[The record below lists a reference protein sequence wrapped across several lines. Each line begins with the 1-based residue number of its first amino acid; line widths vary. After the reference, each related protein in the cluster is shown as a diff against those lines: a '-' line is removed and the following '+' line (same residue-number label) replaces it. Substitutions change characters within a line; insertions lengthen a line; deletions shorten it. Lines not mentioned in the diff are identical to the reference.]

1 MLFKN
6 DNDKSKKCIDVIRYV
21 ILLLAVVEGAIMGC
35 HAGVDYRSQI
45 DPQQALILNEKV
57 YLELHYSNGEVYR
70 QGILTVYA
78 DSQHKY
84 HVGSSDASNYPVI
97 DKGNYVSW
105 NGTKYLK
112 QTFSVELSNGYI
124 YSFAEAYDICF
135 DKEINAIQLF
145 LWREEPSALEKDV
158 FYEVSE

>member
-6 DNDKSKKCIDVIRYV
+6 DKLTIYEMMAPVIMV
-21 ILLLAVVEGAIMGC
+21 ALILIAFVETT
-35 HAGVDYRSQI
+35 DFSLSQI
-45 DPQQALILNEKV
+45 DPQQALMLNETV
-57 YLELHYSNGEVYR
+57 YLELHYSDGAVYR
-70 QGILTVYA
+70 QEIFIVYV
-78 DSQHKY
+78 DSKYVY
-84 HVGSSDASNYPVI
+84 HVGSSDARNVGVT

-105 NGTKYLK
+105 NGTEYLK